1 MGLSFNGSFY
11 RNPLFYLFL
20 FNLILFFKDGLFQR
34 SIWITV
40 LAVSVLL
47 LQLFMALTEQVPE
60 RKRNIWL
67 VVIFLLLS
75 LFMLWGCSSNK
86 KVTVASASEG
96 SSLVEGAADN
106 KSDSAIRYQD
116 IVSNYQHLTT
126 EQILAGDFSK
136 NSLVFLGRV
145 SCPHCRDFLPFF
157 RKQYRN

>member
-1 MGLSFNGSFY
+1 MGLSFNRSFY

-40 LAVSVLL
+40 LVVSVLL

-67 VVIFLLLS
+67 IVIFLLLS
-75 LFMLWGCSSNK
+75 LFMLWVCSSNK

-116 IVSNYQHLTT
+116 IVLNYQHL
-126 EQILAGDFSK
+126 D
-136 NSLVFLGRV
+136 N
-145 SCPHCRDFLPFF
+145 
-157 RKQYRN
+157 

>member
-1 MGLSFNGSFY
+1 MGLSFNRSFY

-40 LAVSVLL
+40 LVVSVLL

-67 VVIFLLLS
+67 IIIFLLLS

-106 KSDSAIRYQD
+106 KSDSAIRY
-116 IVSNYQHLTT
+116 
-126 EQILAGDFSK
+126 
-136 NSLVFLGRV
+136 
-145 SCPHCRDFLPFF
+145 
-157 RKQYRN
+157 

>member
-1 MGLSFNGSFY
+1 MACCH
-11 RNPLFYLFL
+11 LFATF
-20 FNLILFFKDGLFQR
+20 
-34 SIWITV
+34 
-40 LAVSVLL
+40 AVYAV
-47 LQLFMALTEQVPE
+47 
-60 RKRNIWL
+60 
-67 VVIFLLLS
+67 
-75 LFMLWGCSSNK
+75 GYSSNN